1 MKRKAI
7 LFLLVAIIVL
17 LATCSDAKAWFA
29 YRYGYA
35 GGVGVNPYAYGG
47 YHYGA
52 YGGYRYGY
60 ARRW

>member
-1 MKRKAI
+1 MRRKTLFSAVAAI
-7 LFLLVAIIVL
+7 LVLLVAGSEV
-17 LATCSDAKAWFA
+17 KAWVA
-29 YRYGYA
+29 YR
-35 GGVGVNPYAYGG
+35 GVNVRMGGYNPYVYGG